1 MRIIKGLNK
10 FFGLQP
16 EEVSHEEKI
25 EKQYKRSVK
34 AEEIDD
40 PVKATADYV
49 TEMIKD
55 PTTDSE
61 EILAAAIDSDTP
73 NKVFGEVV
81 RQIAKDPSIP
91 NSTIAKAIDSSNT
104 NVSDETII
112 KILEGIPFKSA
123 HDRRTLI
130 KNIDDKGI
138 REEQI
143 IYALSKFYESDFSN
157 TNDMDV
163 VQRLSSLYSN
173 LDFDNGDI
181 DKLAQRIVAKQIASM
196 YHRFSGAVM
205 PQRFKQVEPTS
216 LEKMMEVDMPQL
228 VQDEYQKAYPDE
240 IGKFKI
246 ELVRQAIL
254 RELAI
259 EIAHVYEKTKLF
271 VVPESEAMTK
281 LSDGEIE
288 YFINEIFGKV
298 KLPEK
303 DQIGARM
310 DLEQQI
316 KAQYDVDQHAQRE
329 LDSKLNMLSKHEKIQ
344 LLHIFNAVVASKRL
358 GDANRIVAEDTLN
371 SLDVIAKLAST
382 GTLEALMQVPAPDR
396 RTVIAAI
403 GETIDKRFTPE
414 RKEEKK
420 EDKKIED
427 SEAGSGTDEKS
438 KPKPET
444 ESPEH
449 TL

>member
-1 MRIIKGLNK
+1 
-10 FFGLQP
+10 
-16 EEVSHEEKI
+16 
-25 EKQYKRSVK
+25 
-34 AEEIDD
+34 
-40 PVKATADYV
+40 
-49 TEMIKD
+49 
-55 PTTDSE
+55 
-61 EILAAAIDSDTP
+61 
-73 NKVFGEVV
+73 
-81 RQIAKDPSIP
+81 
-91 NSTIAKAIDSSNT
+91 
-104 NVSDETII
+104 
-112 KILEGIPFKSA
+112 
-123 HDRRTLI
+123 
-130 KNIDDKGI
+130 
-138 REEQI
+138 
-143 IYALSKFYESDFSN
+143 
-157 TNDMDV
+157 
-163 VQRLSSLYSN
+163 
-173 LDFDNGDI
+173 
-181 DKLAQRIVAKQIASM
+181 
-196 YHRFSGAVM
+196 
-205 PQRFKQVEPTS
+205 
-216 LEKMMEVDMPQL
+216 
-228 VQDEYQKAYPDE
+228 
-240 IGKFKI
+240 
-246 ELVRQAIL
+246 
-254 RELAI
+254 
-259 EIAHVYEKTKLF
+259 
-271 VVPESEAMTK
+271 MTK

-303 DQIGARM
+303 DQVGARM